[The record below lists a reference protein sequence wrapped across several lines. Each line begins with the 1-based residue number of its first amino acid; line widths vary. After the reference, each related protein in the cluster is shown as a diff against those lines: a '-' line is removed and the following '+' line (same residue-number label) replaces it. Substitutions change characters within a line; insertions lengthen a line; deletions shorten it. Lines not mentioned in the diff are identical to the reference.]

1 MLIYRHAR
9 YVILADILNITEAQ
23 ARVLRAIAYYEAKSE
38 QKGATQYTCSKKVP
52 NKYHVSGSTFNDN
65 IKKLQENLMV
75 LELKGTKKT
84 KPNTITD
91 IGQIAWLRFFPIEEN
106 LEIIQEIFP
115 NILIS
120 EIDEIINQTQNPD
133 IKMIKDKYSKKVLKT
148 ALNSY
153 HIEQNISSNIPFY
166 KLMVEEIIDLSS
178 SSDYIKTSFKRN
190 LSVMHPSISFQL
202 KQNRKQ
208 HGFKTSFLKNY
219 DELEINIIDRVTFLF
234 YYILIQ
240 SVLDDGYAGII
251 ISEHVIKKLIEKD
264 KENISEVTRRYLELS
279 VEITKKKRDIM
290 KIITS
295 NDTIHG
301 IIEKNFEQLKE
312 YKNTDFQE
320 ISDFFI
326 KK

>member
-1 MLIYRHAR
+1 MLLTCLMTFTKTLKHI
-9 YVILADILNITEAQ
+9 VISEKNYQILKN
-23 ARVLRAIAYYEAKSE
+23 LGRAGDS
-38 QKGATQYTCSKKVP
+38 
-52 NKYHVSGSTFNDN
+52 FNDN

-91 IGQIAWLRFFPIEEN
+91 IGQIAWLRFFPIKEN
-106 LEIIQEIFP
+106 LEIIQKIFP

-120 EIDEIINQTQNPD
+120 KIDEIINQTQNPD

-166 KLMVEEIIDLSS
+166 KLIVDEIIDLSS
-178 SSDYIKTSFKRN
+178 SSDYIKTSFKRD

-202 KQNRKQ
+202 KQKRKQ

-219 DELEINIIDRVTFLF
+219 NELEINIIDRVTFLF

-240 SVLDDGYAGII
+240 SVLDNGYAGII
-251 ISEHVIKKLIEKD
+251 ISEYVIKKLIEKG
-264 KENISEVTRRYLELS
+264 KENILGVTSRYLKLS

-290 KIITS
+290 KIIIS
-295 NDTIHG
+295 NDTIHK
-301 IIEKNFEQLKE
+301 IIEKNFEQLKKYE
-312 YKNTDFQE
+312 NTNFQE